1 VHSACARD
9 VKQALTEVA
18 MRGFLL
24 ACCALVV
31 TGCTVGPDF
40 RSPEPPAVDRYV
52 PDPPPVTSGAPLL
65 VPDAAPPTKW
75 WTTFGSATLD
85 ELVGRALRN
94 SPTLDQARARVA
106 QAQELYDARAGG
118 ARFPRVDLTAGAER
132 QRVDPATVG
141 FPQAPNPGPFNVFS
155 LGATVRY
162 DFDIF
167 GGTRRDLEGLAA
179 QVDYHGYELHAA
191 RLTLAGS
198 VVAVV
203 VQRAT
208 SAAELEA
215 TQSILDVQRH
225 TLAVTE
231 ERYRLGGVA
240 WVEVQNQ
247 RALVA
252 QTEAGMP
259 PLRADVATAG
269 HRLAV
274 LMGEPPGTANVPLV
288 RLADLRVPAQIPLR
302 VPAELVRTRP
312 DIRASEALLHK
323 ASADVGVAT
332 ADLYP
337 KLVISGGFSTSQL
350 ALADLFGN
358 GINLWSIG
366 INLAQPLLR
375 GGELQARKR
384 AAEAAYGQAL
394 AAYRQTV
401 LQSFANVAD
410 ILRELESATQALAA
424 RSEQAARA
432 EDAWRITLERYRLGG
447 ASELALLDAERQRLA
462 AEVAR
467 IGTEGARLAS
477 VGALWQAM
485 GVVPPDVGA
494 GSTAATRR

>member
-1 VHSACARD
+1 
-9 VKQALTEVA
+9 
-18 MRGFLL
+18 MRGLL
-24 ACCALVV
+24 IAGCAVAAA
-31 TGCTVGPDF
+31 GCTVGPDF
-40 RSPEPPAVDRYV
+40 RAPDAPAVERYV
-52 PDPPPVTSGAPLL
+52 PGPPPATPGMPLL
-65 VPDAAPPTKW
+65 VRDRAPPAKW
-75 WTTFGSATLD
+75 WTTFGSAALD
-85 ELVGRALRN
+85 DLVRRALHG
-94 SPTLDQARARVA
+94 SPTLDLARARVT
-106 QAQELYDARAGG
+106 QARELHDARAGG
-118 ARFPRVDLTAGAER
+118 TRYPRVDLTAGAGR
-132 QRVDPATVG
+132 QRIDPATVG

-155 LGATVRY
+155 LGATVHY

-167 GGTRRDLEGLAA
+167 GGTRRELEGLAA
-179 QVDYHGYELHAA
+179 AIDYRAYEFDAA

-215 TQSILDVQRH
+215 TLAILTIQRRE
-225 TLAVTE
+225 LAITE

-240 WVEVQNQ
+240 RVEVQNQ

-252 QTEAGMP
+252 QTEAGVP
-259 PLRADVATAG
+259 PLRAEVALAG

-274 LMGEPPGTANVPLV
+274 LVGEPPATANVPLV
-288 RLADLRVPAQIPLR
+288 LLTELRIPAEVPLR

-350 ALADLFGN
+350 ALADLLGN
-358 GINLWSIG
+358 GINLWNIG
-366 INLAQPLLR
+366 VNLAQPLLR
-375 GGELQARKR
+375 GGELEARKR
-384 AAEAAYGQAL
+384 AAEAAYAQAL

-410 ILRELESATQALAA
+410 ILRELESATQTLAA
-424 RSEQAARA
+424 RNEHSARA
-432 EDAWRITLERYRLGG
+432 EDAWRITRERYRLGG
-447 ASELALLDAERQRLA
+447 VSEIAFLDAERQRLA

-467 IGTEGARLAS
+467 LGAEGARLAS

-485 GVVPPDVGA
+485 GVVPPDGVDR
-494 GSTAATRR
+494 SAAAAAR

>member
-1 VHSACARD
+1 
-9 VKQALTEVA
+9 
-18 MRGFLL
+18 MRGLL
-24 ACCALVV
+24 IACCGLVV
-31 TGCTVGPDF
+31 AGCTVGPDF
-40 RSPEPPAVDRYV
+40 RPPEAPAVDHYVPGEPPA
-52 PDPPPVTSGAPLL
+52 TSGMPLL
-65 VPDAAPPTKW
+65 ARDRAPPERW
-75 WTTFGSATLD
+75 WTTFRCPALD
-85 ELVGRALRN
+85 ELVERALRG
-94 SPTLDQARARVA
+94 SPTLDEARARVT
-106 QAQELYDARAGG
+106 QARELHDARAGG
-118 ARFPRVDLTAGAER
+118 TRYPGVDLVAGAER

-167 GGTRRDLEGLAA
+167 GGTRRELERLAA
-179 QVDYHGYELHAA
+179 EVDYRAYELDAA

-208 SAAELEA
+208 SAATLEA
-215 TQSILDVQRH
+215 TQAILAIQRRE
-225 TLAVTE
+225 LAITE

-252 QTEAGMP
+252 QTEAGVP
-259 PLRADVATAG
+259 PLRAGVEIGG

-274 LMGEPPGTANVPLV
+274 LMGEPPATASVPLV
-288 RLADLRVPAQIPLR
+288 RLDELR
-302 VPAELVRTRP
+302 VPAEVPLQVPAALVRTRP

-337 KLVISGGFSTSQL
+337 KLVISGGFSTGQL

-358 GINLWSIG
+358 GINLWNIG

-375 GGELQARKR
+375 GGELKARKR
-384 AAEAAYGQAL
+384 AAEAAYAQAL
-394 AAYRQTV
+394 GAYRQTV
-401 LQSFANVAD
+401 LLSFANVAD
-410 ILRELESATQALAA
+410 ILRELESATQALGA
-424 RSEQAARA
+424 RNEQSARA
-432 EDAWRITLERYRLGG
+432 DDAWRITRERYRLGG
-447 ASELALLDAERQRLA
+447 VSEIAFLDAERQRLA

-467 IGTEGARLAS
+467 LGAEGARLSS

-485 GVVPPDVGA
+485 GVLPPD
-494 GSTAATRR
+494 GSDRSAAAAR